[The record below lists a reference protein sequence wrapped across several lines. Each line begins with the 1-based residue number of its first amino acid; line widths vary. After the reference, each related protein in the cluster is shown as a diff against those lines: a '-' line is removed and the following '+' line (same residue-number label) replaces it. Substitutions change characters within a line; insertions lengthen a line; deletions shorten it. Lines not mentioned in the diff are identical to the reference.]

1 MPRSLRLFAFLVGLL
16 LLAFPLPVGAREP
29 QADDD
34 PSLEARAD
42 DSDSTATSAS
52 GGHSSHGTNPLEMSP
67 NMFHVA
73 NRPPTPPS
81 SAPHRTTHSD
91 LAFHQAGEATATRQ
105 DLAAAGNYDGFRLF
119 NVSDPENPIEVANVR
134 CRGPQNDVSFYRAN
148 NRLLL
153 IQSIDRPQTNDGMQD
168 QCATSADTPIS
179 RNNPTPPFTRFV
191 FGFEG
196 LRIWDVTRPQ
206 APRLIAAVPTA
217 CGSHTH
223 TTIPDKDEQRAL
235 VYVSSYPIGA
245 SVSPEPAV
253 GDVGPRCTQPHARIS
268 VVEIPDEAPEAAHVL
283 KEQPL
288 DADTRP
294 FRGTLGSGGTGAI
307 GCHDITVMFEANQQP
322 EANPRPAKEN
332 AGAAC
337 LEEGQ
342 LWDISDPENPTTVGP
357 GTHTHIYNPFITP
370 ANPAAGGLFHTASFT
385 WDGEILLFTDEWQ
398 GGGAHGCDGP
408 EDTRGNV
415 WFYKNVQ
422 PGAPAPLY
430 GRYMMPRAQPAAEI
444 CTLHNGN
451 VIPTNEGY
459 FGVSSSYEGGTTV
472 FDFSN
477 VQDFPELPPFEFGQA
492 RPATAPPLVGR
503 EVAYADLQSVDGRGK
518 DDTWSSYWWNDY
530 IWVNGGLVR
539 GRADD
544 PQRQRGFDV
553 FKILLPQGKS
563 LGDPTEPTDVFEH
576 QFRAR
581 KQPGEVNPQTQEVH
595 ESTGWGQGN
604 NSTSP

>member
-1 MPRSLRLFAFLVGLL
+1 LLVALSALAVAAVGFAGNPAV
-16 LLAFPLPVGAREP
+16 AE
-29 QADDD
+29 
-34 PSLEARAD
+34 
-42 DSDSTATSAS
+42 
-52 GGHSSHGTNPLEMSP
+52 HGTNPVEMSP
-67 NMFHVA
+67 NMYHVA

-81 SAPHRTTHSD
+81 GQPPTTHSD
-91 LAFHQAGEATATRQ
+91 LAFYQGGAAAATRQ
-105 DLAAAGNYDGFRLF
+105 DLVAAGNYDGFRLF
-119 NVSDPENPIEVANVR
+119 NVNNPENPVEVANVR
-134 CRGPQNDVSFYRAN
+134 CRGPQNDVSFYQAR

-153 IQSIDRPQTNDGMQD
+153 IQSIDRPQTNDGTQD
-168 QCATSADTPIS
+168 QCATSRDTPVS
-179 RNNPTPPFTRFV
+179 VNNPSPPFTRFV

-223 TTIPDKDEQRAL
+223 TTIPDDDEQRAII
-235 VYVSSYPIGA
+235 YVSSYPTGA
-245 SVSPEPAV
+245 NVSPEPAV
-253 GDVGPRCTQPHARIS
+253 GDEGPRCTQPHAKIS
-268 VVEIPDEAPEAAHVL
+268 IVEIPDRAPEAAHVL

-288 DADTRP
+288 DADTRM

-307 GCHDITVMFEANQQP
+307 GCHDITTLTEASQSP
-322 EANPRPAKEN
+322 ETNPRPRRETA
-332 AGAAC
+332 AAAC

-342 LWDISDPENPTTVGP
+342 LWDISDPANPTTTVP
-357 GTHTHIYNPFITP
+357 GRHTHIYNPFITP

-385 WDGEILLFTDEWQ
+385 WDGEVILFTDEWQ
-398 GGGAHGCDGP
+398 GGGAHGCDGE

-415 WFYKNVQ
+415 WFYKAVP
-422 PGAPAPLY
+422 PGDPAPLY
-430 GRYMMPRAQPAAEI
+430 GRYMMPRAQPQSEV

-459 FGVSSSYEGGTTV
+459 FGVSSSYEGGTSV
-472 FDFSN
+472 FDFST
-477 VQDFPELPPFEFGQA
+477 VQEFPELAPFEPGQA
-492 RPATAPPLVGR
+492 PPSPAPPLVGR
-503 EVAYADLQSVDGRGK
+503 EVAYADMQSVDGRGK

-553 FKILLPQGKS
+553 FKILLPEGKG
-563 LGDPTEPTDVFEH
+563 LGDPTEPTDVFNK

-581 KQPGEVNPQTQEVH
+581 KQPHEFNPQTQEVMQG
-595 ESTGWGQGN
+595 TGWGQGDQ
-604 NSTSP
+604 SG

>member
-1 MPRSLRLFAFLVGLL
+1 MRKLRSLVAISVLAVAAVAFTGS
-16 LLAFPLPVGAREP
+16 PVGAE
-29 QADDD
+29 
-34 PSLEARAD
+34 
-42 DSDSTATSAS
+42 
-52 GGHSSHGTNPLEMSP
+52 HGTNPVEMSP

-73 NRPPTPPS
+73 NRAPTPPS
-81 SAPHRTTHSD
+81 GAPQRTTHSD
-91 LAFHQAGEATATRQ
+91 LAFYQAGAAAATRQ

-119 NVSDPENPIEVANVR
+119 NVNDPENPIEVANVK
-134 CRGPQNDVSFYRAN
+134 CRGPQNDVSFYKAN

-179 RNNPTPPFTRFV
+179 GNNPSPPFRRFV

-223 TTIPDKDEQRAL
+223 TTIPDKDEQRAI
-235 VYVSSYPIGA
+235 VYVSSYPIGL

-253 GDVGPRCTQPHARIS
+253 GDVGPRCTQPHAKIS
-268 VVEIPDEAPEAAHVL
+268 IVEIPDRAPEAAHVL

-294 FRGTLGSGGTGAI
+294 FRGTLGTGGTGAV
-307 GCHDITVMFEANQQP
+307 GCHDITTLTEASQSP
-322 EANPRPAKEN
+322 ETNPRPRRETA
-332 AGAAC
+332 AAAC

-342 LWDISDPENPTTVGP
+342 LWDISDPANPTTTGP
-357 GTHTHIYNPFITP
+357 RHSHIYNPFITP
-370 ANPAAGGLFHTASFT
+370 ANPAAGGLFHTASWT
-385 WDGEILLFTDEWQ
+385 WDGEVILFTDEWQ
-398 GGGAHGCDGP
+398 GGGAHGCDGAQ
-408 EDTRGNV
+408 DTRGNV
-415 WFYKNVQ
+415 WFYKAVP
-422 PGAPAPLY
+422 PGSPVPLY
-430 GRYMMPRAQPAAEI
+430 GRYMMPRAQPASEV

-459 FGVSSSYEGGTTV
+459 FGVSSSYEGGTSV
-472 FDFSN
+472 FDFSTVTEN
-477 VQDFPELPPFEFGQA
+477 PLIESPPHGGQF
-492 RPATAPPLVGR
+492 TTTPPLVGR
-503 EVAYADLQSVDGRGK
+503 EVAYADMQSADGRGK

-539 GRADD
+539 GRPDD
-544 PQRQRGFDV
+544 AQRQRGFDV
-553 FKILLPQGKS
+553 FKILLPEGKN
-563 LGDPTEPTDVFEH
+563 LGDPTEPTDVFNK

-581 KQPGEVNPQTQEVH
+581 KFPGEFNPQTQEVQQG
-595 ESTGWGQGN
+595 TGWGQGDQ
-604 NSTSP
+604 SG